1 MCLKKMTFHY
11 CFDGSIKK
19 VNNLLVFPTH
29 VGVFPDLPRL
39 VLAGNYSESVGSRL
53 SRSQPASGPALVRRK
68 AGKRSDVTTGT
79 LLFDSYAEA
88 EAFGAWVNDVESGL
102 AGGIRA
108 FDWTH
113 PITSRQFRMR
123 IVPESDDILFTI
135 RPYGQTL
142 AWEVSLT
149 LEVLP

>member
-1 MCLKKMTFHY
+1 MAMAW
-11 CFDGSIKK
+11 
-19 VNNLLVFPTH
+19 P
-29 VGVFPDLPRL
+29 PDLPRL
-39 VLAGNYSESVGSRL
+39 VLAGNYSESAGSRL
-53 SRSQPASGPALVRRK
+53 SGPSLVRRK

>member
-1 MCLKKMTFHY
+1 MAMAW
-11 CFDGSIKK
+11 
-19 VNNLLVFPTH
+19 P
-29 VGVFPDLPRL
+29 PDLPRL
-39 VLAGNYSESVGSRL
+39 VLAGNYSESAGSRL

-108 FDWTH
+108 
-113 PITSRQFRMR
+113 ITSRQFRMR

>member
-1 MCLKKMTFHY
+1 MAMAW
-11 CFDGSIKK
+11 
-19 VNNLLVFPTH
+19 P
-29 VGVFPDLPRL
+29 PDLPRL
-39 VLAGNYSESVGSRL
+39 VLAGNYSESAGSRL

-79 LLFDSYAEA
+79 LLFDSY
-88 EAFGAWVNDVESGL
+88 

>member
-1 MCLKKMTFHY
+1 MAMAW
-11 CFDGSIKK
+11 
-19 VNNLLVFPTH
+19 P
-29 VGVFPDLPRL
+29 PDLPRL
-39 VLAGNYSESVGSRL
+39 VLAGNYSESAGSRL

-79 LLFDSYAEA
+79 LLFDSCAEA